1 MSFGGSFQTGPDSL
15 YAGADLYRKNEEANL
30 RMQELRRAE
39 EARKQ
44 LAADELLNQNVPDVR
59 ASWSSGMTDVVNAP
73 APAPARTPVQA
84 PLNLPP
90 AQQPVVGR
98 VDEPPPGAS
107 SVRRMTPEEVA
118 RLKQQQ
124 AGTLPVTEMSAAEF
138 QSLPPAQRL
147 QYLQKLNAERQARV
161 DRASLLK
168 APYAAADLPAAFYQG
183 ATTLLDM
190 GANAIGVPR
199 IGRALGIYEPDVTRV
214 EIPKFDSMT
223 PNYDKIRRT
232 EAENKPLTEKEL
244 LDQLKQ
250 KDVTRAKEA
259 KIKGEKIAQEETRLS
274 SEKANKRL
282 TDLVNLAP
290 QALQKDDTK
299 YLVGRAQELGIDPAA
314 AVAIYGI
321 ESSYGAAKSDSTAG
335 AKGPMQV
342 MDKTFKGMKSWF
354 TDPKNIESYNIPPEL
369 QQAAAAMVRGTPQGE
384 IDAGLLVLKYNELIG
399 VPKNLWGAGYQGNA
413 NQVLKKGA
421 PLNATDGGM
430 TNSDYN
436 GVYVGLY
443 NNISRALGTNSVLMA
458 TAPAGGK
465 QTAAA
470 TTIRPGG
477 NMTEAQIA
485 ALQADPLALN
495 KNPPAPV
502 AAAPV
507 SVGAVNLGVTPAQ
520 VAAAPRNQDGSI
532 NLGTTPAQMAAAPRN
547 QDGSVS
553 LNAQE
558 QNRPA
563 STTSV
568 VAQRVAAEPVPKF
581 VEPKEIYNAGAY
593 AKPLEVGL
601 LRREQTKRM
610 ADIMMRTGNVYK
622 AMELRGV
629 LDTMDNQLY
638 KMQGDQGIAEFLQSG
653 GRDAN
658 RMMGVYSYYT
668 NQQYQLQPRRDGL
681 FNLVANG
688 QVVSQGMPAEKVVER
703 IRLTLDDGFRQQQA
717 AIAGKMFDS
726 DLKIREKSA
735 EQMGTYIK
743 EIGIKTIEGKTQ
755 LDVEKLKMM
764 KYDVKPTGAGD
775 GTVVITPPFGAPFV
789 FNPTG
794 TTVEIDGVKVQSFA
808 ARPITGMPSLSW
820 ANKG

>member
-1 MSFGGSFQTGPDSL
+1 MAMSFGGSFQTGPDSL

-73 APAPARTPVQA
+73 APARAPVQA

-259 KIKGEKIAQEETRLS
+259 KTKGEKIAQEEIRLS

-470 TTIRPGG
+470 APATTAPA
-477 NMTEAQIA
+477 TT
-485 ALQADPLALN
+485 
-495 KNPPAPV
+495 APV
-502 AAAPV
+502 ATAPVTNAQTLAQAQGKPVSAAP
-507 SVGAVNLGVTPAQ
+507 
-520 VAAAPRNQDGSI
+520 AP
-532 NLGTTPAQMAAAPRN
+532 
-547 QDGSVS
+547 
-553 LNAQE
+553 E
-558 QNRPA
+558 QARSP

-568 VAQRVAAEPVPKF
+568 VAQRVAAEPVPQF
-581 VEPKEIYNAGAY
+581 VEPKEIYNASSY

>member
-15 YAGADLYRKNEEANL
+15 YAGADLYRKNEQENL

-73 APAPARTPVQA
+73 APAPARAPVQA

-107 SVRRMTPEEVA
+107 SIRRMTPEEVD
-118 RLKQQQ
+118 RLKKQQ
-124 AGTLPVTEMSAAEF
+124 AGTLPVAEMTAAEF
-138 QSLPPAQRL
+138 QSLSPADRLKRL
-147 QYLQKLNAERQARV
+147 QIENDNRRIKTLAA
-161 DRASLLK
+161 ASGK
-168 APYAAADLPAAFYQG
+168 VPAAAADIFTFPVTAGAQFVEGAANLVDFARFG
-183 ATTLLDM
+183 R
-190 GANAIGVPR
+190 AIG
-199 IGRALGIYEPDVTRV
+199 LYDPDVTSV
-214 EIPKFDSMT
+214 TVPGSGSLT
-223 PNYDKIRRT
+223 PYYDKIRQA
-232 EAENKPLTEKEL
+232 EANNKPLTEKEL

-259 KIKGEKIAQEETRLS
+259 KVKGEKIAQEETRLS

-282 TDLVNLAP
+282 TDLVNLVP

-321 ESSYGAAKSDSTAG
+321 ESSYGAAKGSSTAG

-443 NNISRALGTNSVLMA
+443 NNISRALGINSTLVA

-470 TTIRPGG
+470 APVTT
-477 NMTEAQIA
+477 
-485 ALQADPLALN
+485 
-495 KNPPAPV
+495 APV
-502 AAAPV
+502 ATAPVATAPVTNAQTLAQAQGKPVSAAP
-507 SVGAVNLGVTPAQ
+507 APAP
-520 VAAAPRNQDGSI
+520 AP
-532 NLGTTPAQMAAAPRN
+532 
-547 QDGSVS
+547 
-553 LNAQE
+553 E
-558 QNRPA
+558 QARSP

-568 VAQRVAAEPVPKF
+568 VAQRVAAEPVPQF
-581 VEPKEIYNAGAY
+581 VEPKEIYNASSY

-764 KYDVKPTGAGD
+764 KYDVKPIGD
-775 GTVVITPPFGAPFV
+775 GSTVVITPPFGAPFV
-789 FNPTG
+789 FNPSG

>member
-1 MSFGGSFQTGPDSL
+1 MAMSFGGSFQTGPDSL
-15 YAGADLYRKNEEANL
+15 YAGADLYRKNEQENL
-30 RMQELRRAE
+30 RMAELRRME

-73 APAPARTPVQA
+73 APAPARAPVQA

-107 SVRRMTPEEVA
+107 SIRRMTPEEVD
-118 RLKQQQ
+118 RLKKQQ
-124 AGTLPVTEMSAAEF
+124 AGTLPVAEMTAAEF
-138 QSLPPAQRL
+138 QSLSPADRLKRL
-147 QYLQKLNAERQARV
+147 QIENDNRRIKTLAA
-161 DRASLLK
+161 ASGK
-168 APYAAADLPAAFYQG
+168 VPAAAADIFTFPVTAGAQFVEGAANLVDFARFG
-183 ATTLLDM
+183 R
-190 GANAIGVPR
+190 AIG
-199 IGRALGIYEPDVTRV
+199 LYDPDVTSV
-214 EIPKFDSMT
+214 TVPGSGSLT
-223 PNYDKIRRT
+223 PYYDKIRQA
-232 EAENKPLTEKEL
+232 EANNKPLTEKEL
-244 LDQLKQ
+244 LEQLKQ
-250 KDVTRAKEA
+250 KDAARAKDA
-259 KIKGEKIAQEETRLS
+259 KAKSEKIAQEETRLS

-290 QALQKDDTK
+290 QALQKEDTK
-299 YLVGRAQELGIDPAA
+299 YLVGRSQELGVDPAA

-321 ESSYGAAKSDSTAG
+321 ESSYGAAKGASTAG
-335 AKGPMQV
+335 AKGSMQV
-342 MDKTFKGMKSWF
+342 MDKTFKGMKTWF
-354 TDPKNIESYNIPPEL
+354 TDPKNIEAYNISPEL

-384 IDAGLLVLKYNELIG
+384 MDAGLLVLKYNELIG

-443 NNISRALGTNSVLMA
+443 NNISRALGINSTLMA

-470 TTIRPGG
+470 PTSVRPGG

-495 KNPPAPV
+495 KNPPSAAPAAPAAPATAV
-502 AAAPV
+502 VTQSRPPAAPV
-507 SVGAVNLGVTPAQ
+507 LT
-520 VAAAPRNQDGSI
+520 
-532 NLGTTPAQMAAAPRN
+532 
-547 QDGSVS
+547 
-553 LNAQE
+553 QE

-568 VAQRVAAEPVPKF
+568 VAQRVAAEPVPQF
-581 VEPKEIYNAGAY
+581 VEPKEIYNASSY

-638 KMQGDQGIAEFLQSG
+638 KMQGDQGVAEFLQSG

-703 IRLTLDDGFRQQQA
+703 IRLTLDEGFRQQQA
-717 AIAGKMFDS
+717 AIAGKLFDS
-726 DLKIREKSA
+726 DIKIREQNAKT
-735 EQMGTYIK
+735 MGEYIK
-743 EIGIKTIEGKTQ
+743 DIGIKTIEGKTQ

-789 FNPTG
+789 FNPSG
-794 TTVEIDGVKVQSFA
+794 TTVKIDNIEIQSFA

>member
-73 APAPARTPVQA
+73 APAPARAPVQA

-223 PNYDKIRRT
+223 PNYDKILRT

-259 KIKGEKIAQEETRLS
+259 KVKGEKIAQEETRLS

-282 TDLVNLAP
+282 TDLVNLVP

-321 ESSYGAAKSDSTAG
+321 ESSYGAAKSVSTAG

-354 TDPKNIESYNIPPEL
+354 TDPKNIESYNIPTEL

-465 QTAAA
+465 QTATAA
-470 TTIRPGG
+470 PVTT
-477 NMTEAQIA
+477 
-485 ALQADPLALN
+485 
-495 KNPPAPV
+495 APV
-502 AAAPV
+502 ATAPVATAPVATAPVTNAQTLAQAQGKPVSAAP
-507 SVGAVNLGVTPAQ
+507 
-520 VAAAPRNQDGSI
+520 AP
-532 NLGTTPAQMAAAPRN
+532 
-547 QDGSVS
+547 
-553 LNAQE
+553 E
-558 QNRPA
+558 QARSP

-568 VAQRVAAEPVPKF
+568 VAQRVAAEPVPQF
-581 VEPKEIYNAGAY
+581 VEPKEIYNASSY

>member
-73 APAPARTPVQA
+73 APARAPVQA

-259 KIKGEKIAQEETRLS
+259 KTKGEKIAQEETRLS

-470 TTIRPGG
+470 APATTAPA
-477 NMTEAQIA
+477 TT
-485 ALQADPLALN
+485 
-495 KNPPAPV
+495 APV
-502 AAAPV
+502 ATAPVTNAQTLAQAQGKPVSAAP
-507 SVGAVNLGVTPAQ
+507 
-520 VAAAPRNQDGSI
+520 AP
-532 NLGTTPAQMAAAPRN
+532 
-547 QDGSVS
+547 
-553 LNAQE
+553 E
-558 QNRPA
+558 QARSP

-568 VAQRVAAEPVPKF
+568 VAQRVAAEPVPQF
-581 VEPKEIYNAGAY
+581 VEPKEIYNASSY

-622 AMELRGV
+622 SMELRGV

>member
-1 MSFGGSFQTGPDSL
+1 MAMSFGGSFQTGPDSL
-15 YAGADLYRKNEEANL
+15 YQGADLIRKNEQENL
-30 RMQELRRAE
+30 RMQELRRVE

-44 LAADELLNQNVPDVR
+44 IAADELLNQSTPDVR
-59 ASWSSGMTDVVNAP
+59 ASWASGMTDVVNAP
-73 APAPARTPVQA
+73 AQNRPAVQP

-98 VDEPPPGAS
+98 VAEPPPGAS
-107 SVRRMTPEEVA
+107 SVRRMSPEEVA

-124 AGTLPVTEMSAAEF
+124 ANTLPVTELSQAEF
-138 QSLPPAQRL
+138 QSLTPAQRL
-147 QYLQKLNAERQARV
+147 QHLQTLNAARQARI
-161 DRASLLK
+161 DRANLLK
-168 APYAAADLPAAFYQG
+168 LPAAAADIPAAFYQG
-183 ATTLLDM
+183 AATLLEE
-190 GANAIGVPR
+190 GANFIGVPR
-199 IGRALGIYEPDVTRV
+199 AGRALGIYDPDVTRV
-214 EIPKFDSMT
+214 EIPKFDTKT
-223 PNYDKIRRT
+223 PNFDKIRQT
-232 EAENKPLTEKEL
+232 EIDNQPLTEKQL
-244 LDQLKQ
+244 LEQLKQ
-250 KDVTRAKEA
+250 KDITRAKEA
-259 KIKGEKIAQEETRLS
+259 KVKGEKVAQEETRLS

-290 QALQKDDTK
+290 QALQKEDTK
-299 YLVGRAQELGIDPAA
+299 YLVSRSQELGIDPAA

-321 ESSYGAAKSDSTAG
+321 ESSYGAAKGSSTAG
-335 AKGPMQV
+335 AKGSMQV
-342 MDKTFKGMKSWF
+342 MDKTFKGMKTWF
-354 TDPKNIESYNIPPEL
+354 TDPKNIEAYNISPEL

-384 IDAGLLVLKYNELIG
+384 MDAGLLVLKYNELIG

-421 PLNATDGGM
+421 PLNATDGGL

-443 NNISRALGTNSVLMA
+443 NNISRALGINSTLMA
-458 TAPAGGK
+458 AGPK
-465 QTAAA
+465 PTPAA
-470 TTIRPGG
+470 TAVRPGG

-495 KNPPAPV
+495 KNPPAATAPAPAPIAPV
-502 AAAPV
+502 PIAAAPI
-507 SVGAVNLGVTPAQ
+507 
-520 VAAAPRNQDGSI
+520 AAAP
-532 NLGTTPAQMAAAPRN
+532 AAAPAP
-547 QDGSVS
+547 VPT
-553 LNAQE
+553 QE

-638 KMQGDQGIAEFLQSG
+638 KMQGDQGVAEFLQSG

-703 IRLTLDDGFRQQQA
+703 IRLTLDEGFRQQQA
-717 AIAGKMFDS
+717 AIAGKLFDS
-726 DLKIREKSA
+726 DIKIREKSA
-735 EQMGTYIK
+735 EQMGNYIK

-764 KYDVKPTGAGD
+764 KYDVKPVGD
-775 GTVVITPPFGAPFV
+775 GSTVVITPPFGAPFV
-789 FNPTG
+789 FNPSG
-794 TTVEIDGVKVQSFA
+794 TTVEIDGNKILSFS

>member
-1 MSFGGSFQTGPDSL
+1 MAMSFGGSFQTGPDSL

-73 APAPARTPVQA
+73 APAPARAPVQA

-107 SVRRMTPEEVA
+107 SVRRMTPEEVD
-118 RLKQQQ
+118 RLKKQQ
-124 AGTLPVTEMSAAEF
+124 AGTLPVAEMTAAEF
-138 QSLPPAQRL
+138 QSLSPADRLKRL
-147 QYLQKLNAERQARV
+147 QIENDNRRIKTLAA
-161 DRASLLK
+161 ASGK
-168 APYAAADLPAAFYQG
+168 VPAAAADIFTFPVTAGAQFVEGAANLVDF
-183 ATTLLDM
+183 A
-190 GANAIGVPR
+190 R
-199 IGRALGIYEPDVTRV
+199 FGRAVGLYDPDVTSV
-214 EIPKFDSMT
+214 TVPGSGSLT
-223 PNYDKIRRT
+223 PYYDKIRQV
-232 EAENKPLTEKEL
+232 EANNKPLTEKEL
-244 LDQLKQ
+244 LEQLKQ
-250 KDVTRAKEA
+250 KDAARAKDA
-259 KIKGEKIAQEETRLS
+259 KVKGEKIAQEETRLS

-299 YLVGRAQELGIDPAA
+299 YLVGRSQELGVDPAA

-321 ESSYGAAKSDSTAG
+321 ESSYGAAKGASTAG

-354 TDPKNIESYNIPPEL
+354 TDPKNIEAYNISPEL

-443 NNISRALGTNSVLMA
+443 NNISRALGINSTLMA

-470 TTIRPGG
+470 APVTTAPVTTAPVT
-477 NMTEAQIA
+477 NAQTLAQAQGKPVSA
-485 ALQADPLALN
+485 A
-495 KNPPAPV
+495 PAP
-502 AAAPV
+502 
-507 SVGAVNLGVTPAQ
+507 
-520 VAAAPRNQDGSI
+520 
-532 NLGTTPAQMAAAPRN
+532 
-547 QDGSVS
+547 
-553 LNAQE
+553 E
-558 QNRPA
+558 QARSP

-568 VAQRVAAEPVPKF
+568 VAQRVAAEPVPQF
-581 VEPKEIYNAGAY
+581 VEPKEIYNASSY

-638 KMQGDQGIAEFLQSG
+638 KMQGDQGVAEFLQSG

-703 IRLTLDDGFRQQQA
+703 IRLTLDEGFRQQQA
-717 AIAGKMFDS
+717 AIAGKLFDS
-726 DLKIREKSA
+726 DIKIREENAKT
-735 EQMGTYIK
+735 MGNYIK
-743 EIGIKTIEGKTQ
+743 DIGIKTIEGKTQ

-764 KYDVKPTGAGD
+764 KYDVKPVGD
-775 GTVVITPPFGAPFV
+775 GSTVVITPPFGSPFV
-789 FNPTG
+789 FNPSG
-794 TTVEIDGVKVQSFA
+794 TTVEIDGNKIPSFS

>member
-73 APAPARTPVQA
+73 APARAPVQA

-107 SVRRMTPEEVA
+107 SIRRMTPEEVD
-118 RLKQQQ
+118 RLKKQQ
-124 AGTLPVTEMSAAEF
+124 AGTLPVTEMSQAEF

-147 QYLQKLNAERQARV
+147 QYLQTLNAERQARI
-161 DRASLLK
+161 DRANLLK
-168 APYAAADLPAAFYQG
+168 LPAAAADIPAAFYQG
-183 ATTLLDM
+183 AATLLEQ
-190 GANAIGVPR
+190 GANFIGVPR
-199 IGRALGIYEPDVTRV
+199 AGRALGIYEPDVTRV
-214 EIPKFDSMT
+214 EIPKYATAT
-223 PNYDKIRRT
+223 PNYDKIRQT
-232 EAENKPLTEKEL
+232 EIDNQPLTEKQL
-244 LDQLKQ
+244 LEQLKQ
-250 KDVTRAKEA
+250 KDVTRAKDA
-259 KIKGEKIAQEETRLS
+259 KAKGEKIAQEETRLS

-282 TDLVNLAP
+282 TDLVNLVP

-299 YLVGRAQELGIDPAA
+299 YLVGRSQELGVDPAA

-321 ESSYGAAKSDSTAG
+321 ESSYGAAKGASTAG

-443 NNISRALGTNSVLMA
+443 NNISRALGINSTLMA

-470 TTIRPGG
+470 PTSVRPGG

-495 KNPPAPV
+495 KNPPSVAPAAPI
-502 AAAPV
+502 AAAP
-507 SVGAVNLGVTPAQ
+507 APAP
-520 VAAAPRNQDGSI
+520 AP
-532 NLGTTPAQMAAAPRN
+532 
-547 QDGSVS
+547 
-553 LNAQE
+553 E
-558 QNRPA
+558 QARSP
-563 STTSV
+563 STTSI

-703 IRLTLDDGFRQQQA
+703 IRLTLDEGFRQQQA
-717 AIAGKMFDS
+717 AIAGKLFDS
-726 DLKIREKSA
+726 DIKIREKSA

-764 KYDVKPTGAGD
+764 KYDIKPVGD
-775 GTVVITPPFGAPFV
+775 GSTVIITPPFGAPFV

-808 ARPITGMPSLSW
+808 ARPITNMPSLSW
-820 ANKG
+820 ANTG

>member
-73 APAPARTPVQA
+73 APARAPVQA

-259 KIKGEKIAQEETRLS
+259 KTKGEKIAQEEIRLS

-470 TTIRPGG
+470 APATTAPA
-477 NMTEAQIA
+477 TT
-485 ALQADPLALN
+485 
-495 KNPPAPV
+495 APV
-502 AAAPV
+502 ATAPVTNAQTLAQAQGKPVSAAP
-507 SVGAVNLGVTPAQ
+507 
-520 VAAAPRNQDGSI
+520 AP
-532 NLGTTPAQMAAAPRN
+532 
-547 QDGSVS
+547 
-553 LNAQE
+553 E
-558 QNRPA
+558 QARSP

-568 VAQRVAAEPVPKF
+568 VAQRVAAEPVPQF
-581 VEPKEIYNAGAY
+581 VEPKEIYNASSY

>member
-1 MSFGGSFQTGPDSL
+1 MAMSFGGSFQTGPDSL
-15 YAGADLYRKNEEANL
+15 YAGADLYRKNEQENL
-30 RMQELRRAE
+30 RMAELRRME

-73 APAPARTPVQA
+73 APAPARAPVQA

-107 SVRRMTPEEVA
+107 SIRRMTPEEVD
-118 RLKQQQ
+118 RLKKQQ
-124 AGTLPVTEMSAAEF
+124 AGTLPVTEMSQAEF

-147 QYLQKLNAERQARV
+147 QYLQTLNAERQARI
-161 DRASLLK
+161 DRANLLK
-168 APYAAADLPAAFYQG
+168 LPAAAADIPAAFYQG
-183 ATTLLDM
+183 AATLLEQ
-190 GANAIGVPR
+190 GANFIGVPR
-199 IGRALGIYEPDVTRV
+199 AGRALGIYEPDVTRV
-214 EIPKFDSMT
+214 EIPKYATAT
-223 PNYDKIRRT
+223 PNYDKIRQT
-232 EAENKPLTEKEL
+232 EIDNQPLTEKQL
-244 LDQLKQ
+244 LEQLKQ
-250 KDVTRAKEA
+250 KDVTRAKDA
-259 KIKGEKIAQEETRLS
+259 KVKGEKIAQEETRLS

-282 TDLVNLAP
+282 TDLVNLVP

-321 ESSYGAAKSDSTAG
+321 ESSYGAAKGASTAG
-335 AKGPMQV
+335 AKGSMQV
-342 MDKTFKGMKSWF
+342 MDKTFKGMKTWF
-354 TDPKNIESYNIPPEL
+354 TDPKNIEAYNISPEL

-384 IDAGLLVLKYNELIG
+384 MDAGLLVLKYNELIG

-443 NNISRALGTNSVLMA
+443 NNISRALGINSTLMA

-470 TTIRPGG
+470 PTSVRPGG

-495 KNPPAPV
+495 KNPPSAAPAAPAAPATAV
-502 AAAPV
+502 VTQSRPPAAPV
-507 SVGAVNLGVTPAQ
+507 LT
-520 VAAAPRNQDGSI
+520 
-532 NLGTTPAQMAAAPRN
+532 
-547 QDGSVS
+547 
-553 LNAQE
+553 QE

-568 VAQRVAAEPVPKF
+568 VAQRVAAEPVPQF
-581 VEPKEIYNAGAY
+581 VEPKEIYNASSY

-638 KMQGDQGIAEFLQSG
+638 KMQGDQGVAEFLQSG

-703 IRLTLDDGFRQQQA
+703 IRLTLDEGFRQQQA
-717 AIAGKMFDS
+717 AIAGKLFDS
-726 DLKIREKSA
+726 DIKIREKSA

-764 KYDVKPTGAGD
+764 KYDIKPVGD
-775 GTVVITPPFGAPFV
+775 GSTVIITPPFGAPFV

-808 ARPITGMPSLSW
+808 ARPITNMPSLSW

>member
-1 MSFGGSFQTGPDSL
+1 MAMSFGGSFQTGPDSL

-73 APAPARTPVQA
+73 APARAPVQA

-259 KIKGEKIAQEETRLS
+259 KTKGEKIAQEETRLS

-470 TTIRPGG
+470 APATT
-477 NMTEAQIA
+477 
-485 ALQADPLALN
+485 
-495 KNPPAPV
+495 APV
-502 AAAPV
+502 ATAPVATAPVTNAQTLAQAQGKPVSAAP
-507 SVGAVNLGVTPAQ
+507 
-520 VAAAPRNQDGSI
+520 AP
-532 NLGTTPAQMAAAPRN
+532 
-547 QDGSVS
+547 
-553 LNAQE
+553 E
-558 QNRPA
+558 QARSP

-568 VAQRVAAEPVPKF
+568 VAQRVAAEPVPQF
-581 VEPKEIYNAGAY
+581 VEPKEIYNASSY

>member
-1 MSFGGSFQTGPDSL
+1 MSMSFGGSFQTGPDSL
-15 YAGADLYRKNEEANL
+15 YAGADLVRKNEQENL
-30 RMQELRRAE
+30 RMQELRRVE

-44 LAADELLNQNVPDVR
+44 LAADELLNQSTPDVR
-59 ASWSSGMTDVVNAP
+59 ASWASGMTDVVNAP
-73 APAPARTPVQA
+73 APARAPVQA

-98 VDEPPPGAS
+98 VAEPPPGAS
-107 SVRRMTPEEVA
+107 SIRRMTPEEVA

-124 AGTLPVTEMSAAEF
+124 AGTLPITEMSEVEF
-138 QSLPPAQRL
+138 KSLTPAQRL
-147 QYLQKLNAERQARV
+147 RRLQDENDRRALTRLDANVAKPPAALFDIMALPYTGPAALLEKGLNAVDFARV
-161 DRASLLK
+161 
-168 APYAAADLPAAFYQG
+168 
-183 ATTLLDM
+183 
-190 GANAIGVPR
+190 
-199 IGRALGIYEPDVTRV
+199 GRAAGIYDSDVNSVT
-214 EIPKFDSMT
+214 IPGAGSIT
-223 PNYDKIRRT
+223 PFYDRLRK
-232 EAENKPLTEKEL
+232 AEDANQPLTEKQL
-244 LDQLKQ
+244 LEQLKQ

-259 KIKGEKIAQEETRLS
+259 KVKGEKVAQEETRLS

-299 YLVGRAQELGIDPAA
+299 YLVGRSQELGIDPAA

-321 ESSYGAAKSDSTAG
+321 ESSYGAAKGASTAG
-335 AKGPMQV
+335 AKGSMQV
-342 MDKTFKGMKSWF
+342 MDKTFKGMKTWF
-354 TDPKNIESYNIPPEL
+354 TDPKNIEAYNISPEL

-384 IDAGLLVLKYNELIG
+384 MDAGLLVLKYNELIG

-443 NNISRALGTNSVLMA
+443 NNISRALGINSTLMA
-458 TAPAGGK
+458 AGPTPTAPAA
-465 QTAAA
+465 TAV
-470 TTIRPGG
+470 RPGG

-485 ALQADPLALN
+485 ALRADPLALN
-495 KNPPAPV
+495 KNPPAATAP
-502 AAAPV
+502 AAAP
-507 SVGAVNLGVTPAQ
+507 APAPAPI
-520 VAAAPRNQDGSI
+520 AAAP
-532 NLGTTPAQMAAAPRN
+532 AP
-547 QDGSVS
+547 
-553 LNAQE
+553 E

-563 STTSV
+563 STTTV

-638 KMQGDQGIAEFLQSG
+638 KMQGDQGVAEFLQSG

-703 IRLTLDDGFRQQQA
+703 IRLTLDEGFRQQQA
-717 AIAGKMFDS
+717 AIAGKLFDS
-726 DLKIREKSA
+726 DIKIREKSA
-735 EQMGTYIK
+735 EQMGNYIK

-764 KYDVKPTGAGD
+764 KYDVKPVGD
-775 GTVVITPPFGAPFV
+775 GSTVVITPPFGAPFV
-789 FNPTG
+789 FNPSG
-794 TTVEIDGVKVQSFA
+794 TTVEIDGNKILSFS
-808 ARPITGMPSLSW
+808 ARPITGMPSLAW

>member
-1 MSFGGSFQTGPDSL
+1 MAMSFGGSFQTGPDSL
-15 YAGADLYRKNEEANL
+15 YAGADLYRKNEQENL
-30 RMQELRRAE
+30 RMAELRRME

-73 APAPARTPVQA
+73 AQVKPAVQP

-98 VDEPPPGAS
+98 VAEPPPGAS
-107 SVRRMTPEEVA
+107 SVRRMTPEEVE
-118 RLKQQQ
+118 RLKKQQ
-124 AGTLPVTEMSAAEF
+124 AGTLPVAEMTAAEF
-138 QSLPPAQRL
+138 QSLSPADRLKRL
-147 QYLQKLNAERQARV
+147 QIENDNRRIKTLAA
-161 DRASLLK
+161 ASGK
-168 APYAAADLPAAFYQG
+168 VPAAAADIFTFPVTAGAQFVEGAANLVDFARFG
-183 ATTLLDM
+183 R
-190 GANAIGVPR
+190 AIG
-199 IGRALGIYEPDVTRV
+199 LYDPDVTSV
-214 EIPKFDSMT
+214 TVPGSGSLT
-223 PNYDKIRRT
+223 PYYDKIRQA
-232 EAENKPLTEKEL
+232 EANNKPLTEKEL

-259 KIKGEKIAQEETRLS
+259 KVKGEKIAQEETRLS

-282 TDLVNLAP
+282 TDLVNLVP

-470 TTIRPGG
+470 APATT
-477 NMTEAQIA
+477 
-485 ALQADPLALN
+485 
-495 KNPPAPV
+495 APV
-502 AAAPV
+502 ATTPVATAPVTNAQTLAQAQGKPVSAAP
-507 SVGAVNLGVTPAQ
+507 
-520 VAAAPRNQDGSI
+520 AP
-532 NLGTTPAQMAAAPRN
+532 
-547 QDGSVS
+547 
-553 LNAQE
+553 E
-558 QNRPA
+558 QARSP

-568 VAQRVAAEPVPKF
+568 VAQRVAAEPVPQF
-581 VEPKEIYNAGAY
+581 VEPKEIYNASSY

-764 KYDVKPTGAGD
+764 KYDIKPVGD
-775 GTVVITPPFGAPFV
+775 GSTVIITPPFGAPFV

-808 ARPITGMPSLSW
+808 ARPITNMPSLSW

>member
-73 APAPARTPVQA
+73 APTQNRPAVQP

-98 VDEPPPGAS
+98 VAETPPGAS
-107 SVRRMTPEEVA
+107 SVRRMSPEEVA

-124 AGTLPVTEMSAAEF
+124 AGTLPVTEMTAAEF
-138 QSLPPAQRL
+138 QSLSPADRLKRL
-147 QYLQKLNAERQARV
+147 QIENDNRRIKTLAA
-161 DRASLLK
+161 ASGK
-168 APYAAADLPAAFYQG
+168 VPAAAADIFTFPVTAGARFVEGAANLVDF
-183 ATTLLDM
+183 A
-190 GANAIGVPR
+190 R
-199 IGRALGIYEPDVTRV
+199 FGRAVGLYDPDVTSV
-214 EIPKFDSMT
+214 TVPFADSLT
-223 PNYDKIRRT
+223 PYYDKIRKVEDT
-232 EAENKPLTEKEL
+232 NQPLTEKQL
-244 LDQLKQ
+244 LEQLKQ
-250 KDVTRAKEA
+250 KDATRAKEA
-259 KIKGEKIAQEETRLS
+259 KVKGEKVAQEETRLS

-470 TTIRPGG
+470 APATTAPA
-477 NMTEAQIA
+477 TT
-485 ALQADPLALN
+485 
-495 KNPPAPV
+495 APV
-502 AAAPV
+502 ATAPVATAPVTNAQTLAQAQGKPVSAAP
-507 SVGAVNLGVTPAQ
+507 
-520 VAAAPRNQDGSI
+520 AP
-532 NLGTTPAQMAAAPRN
+532 
-547 QDGSVS
+547 
-553 LNAQE
+553 E
-558 QNRPA
+558 QARSP

-568 VAQRVAAEPVPKF
+568 VAQRVAAEPVPQF
-581 VEPKEIYNAGAY
+581 VEPKEIYNASSY

-735 EQMGTYIK
+735 EQMGNYIK

-764 KYDVKPTGAGD
+764 KYDVKPTGD

>member
-1 MSFGGSFQTGPDSL
+1 MAMSFGGSFQTGPDSL
-15 YAGADLYRKNEEANL
+15 YAGADLYRKNEQENL
-30 RMQELRRAE
+30 RMAELRRME

-73 APAPARTPVQA
+73 APARAPVQA

-107 SVRRMTPEEVA
+107 SIRRMTPEEVD
-118 RLKQQQ
+118 RLKKQQ

-138 QSLPPAQRL
+138 QSLPPAERL
-147 QYLQKLNAERQARV
+147 RRLRDENDRRTFSRVDANVAKPPAALFDIMALPYTGPAALLEKGLNAVDFARV
-161 DRASLLK
+161 
-168 APYAAADLPAAFYQG
+168 
-183 ATTLLDM
+183 
-190 GANAIGVPR
+190 
-199 IGRALGIYEPDVTRV
+199 GRAAGIYDPDVTSV
-214 EIPKFDSMT
+214 TIPGAGSIT
-223 PNYDKIRRT
+223 PFYDRLRKA
-232 EAENKPLTEKEL
+232 EAESQPLTEKQL
-244 LDQLKQ
+244 LEQLKQ
-250 KDVTRAKEA
+250 KDVARAKEA
-259 KIKGEKIAQEETRLS
+259 KVKSEKIAQEETRLS
-274 SEKANKRL
+274 TEKANKRL

-290 QALQKDDTK
+290 QALQKEDTK
-299 YLVGRAQELGIDPAA
+299 YLVGRSQELGVDPAA

-321 ESSYGAAKSDSTAG
+321 ESSYGAAKGASTAG
-335 AKGPMQV
+335 AKGSMQV
-342 MDKTFKGMKSWF
+342 MDKTFKGMKTWF
-354 TDPKNIESYNIPPEL
+354 TDPKNIEAYNISPEL

-384 IDAGLLVLKYNELIG
+384 MDAGLLVLKYNELIG

-443 NNISRALGTNSVLMA
+443 NNISRALGINSTLMA

-470 TTIRPGG
+470 PTSVRPGG

-495 KNPPAPV
+495 KNPPSAAPAAPI
-502 AAAPV
+502 AAAPI
-507 SVGAVNLGVTPAQ
+507 
-520 VAAAPRNQDGSI
+520 AAAP
-532 NLGTTPAQMAAAPRN
+532 AP
-547 QDGSVS
+547 
-553 LNAQE
+553 E
-558 QNRPA
+558 QARSP

-568 VAQRVAAEPVPKF
+568 VAQRVAAEPVPQF
-581 VEPKEIYNAGAY
+581 VEPKEIYNASSY

-638 KMQGDQGIAEFLQSG
+638 KMQGDQGVAEFLQSG

-703 IRLTLDDGFRQQQA
+703 IRLTLDEGFRQQQA
-717 AIAGKMFDS
+717 AIAGKLFDS
-726 DLKIREKSA
+726 DIKIREENAKT
-735 EQMGTYIK
+735 MGNYIK
-743 EIGIKTIEGKTQ
+743 DIGIKTIEGKTQ

-775 GTVVITPPFGAPFV
+775 GTVVITPPFGSPFV
-789 FNPTG
+789 FNPSG
-794 TTVEIDGVKVQSFA
+794 TTVEIDGNKIPSFS

>member
-1 MSFGGSFQTGPDSL
+1 
-15 YAGADLYRKNEEANL
+15 
-30 RMQELRRAE
+30 
-39 EARKQ
+39 
-44 LAADELLNQNVPDVR
+44 
-59 ASWSSGMTDVVNAP
+59 
-73 APAPARTPVQA
+73 
-84 PLNLPP
+84 
-90 AQQPVVGR
+90 
-98 VDEPPPGAS
+98 
-107 SVRRMTPEEVA
+107 
-118 RLKQQQ
+118 
-124 AGTLPVTEMSAAEF
+124 
-138 QSLPPAQRL
+138 
-147 QYLQKLNAERQARV
+147 
-161 DRASLLK
+161 
-168 APYAAADLPAAFYQG
+168 
-183 ATTLLDM
+183 
-190 GANAIGVPR
+190 
-199 IGRALGIYEPDVTRV
+199 
-214 EIPKFDSMT
+214 
-223 PNYDKIRRT
+223 
-232 EAENKPLTEKEL
+232 
-244 LDQLKQ
+244 
-250 KDVTRAKEA
+250 
-259 KIKGEKIAQEETRLS
+259 
-274 SEKANKRL
+274 
-282 TDLVNLAP
+282 VNLAP

-443 NNISRALGTNSVLMA
+443 NNISRALGINSTLMA

-470 TTIRPGG
+470 APVTTAPVTTAPVT
-477 NMTEAQIA
+477 NAQTLAQAQGKPVSA
-485 ALQADPLALN
+485 A
-495 KNPPAPV
+495 PAP
-502 AAAPV
+502 
-507 SVGAVNLGVTPAQ
+507 
-520 VAAAPRNQDGSI
+520 
-532 NLGTTPAQMAAAPRN
+532 
-547 QDGSVS
+547 
-553 LNAQE
+553 E
-558 QNRPA
+558 QARSP

-568 VAQRVAAEPVPKF
+568 VAQRVAAEPVPQF
-581 VEPKEIYNAGAY
+581 VEPKEIYNASSY

-638 KMQGDQGIAEFLQSG
+638 KMQGDQGVAEFLQSG

-703 IRLTLDDGFRQQQA
+703 IRLTLDEGFRQQQA
-717 AIAGKMFDS
+717 AIAGKLFDS
-726 DLKIREKSA
+726 DIKIREKSA

-764 KYDVKPTGAGD
+764 KYDIKPVGD
-775 GTVVITPPFGAPFV
+775 GSTVIITPPFGAPFV

-808 ARPITGMPSLSW
+808 ARPITNMPSLSW

>member
-1 MSFGGSFQTGPDSL
+1 MAMSFGGSFQTGPDSL

-73 APAPARTPVQA
+73 APARAPVQA

-259 KIKGEKIAQEETRLS
+259 KVKGEKIAQEETRLS

-470 TTIRPGG
+470 APATT
-477 NMTEAQIA
+477 
-485 ALQADPLALN
+485 
-495 KNPPAPV
+495 APV
-502 AAAPV
+502 ATAPVATAPVTNAQTLAQAQGKPVSAAP
-507 SVGAVNLGVTPAQ
+507 
-520 VAAAPRNQDGSI
+520 AP
-532 NLGTTPAQMAAAPRN
+532 
-547 QDGSVS
+547 
-553 LNAQE
+553 E
-558 QNRPA
+558 QARSP

-568 VAQRVAAEPVPKF
+568 VAQRVAAEPVPQF
-581 VEPKEIYNAGAY
+581 VEPKEIYNASSY

>member
-1 MSFGGSFQTGPDSL
+1 MAMSFGGSFQTGPDSL
-15 YAGADLYRKNEEANL
+15 YAGADLYRKNEQENL
-30 RMQELRRAE
+30 RMAELRRME

-73 APAPARTPVQA
+73 APAPARAPVQA

-107 SVRRMTPEEVA
+107 SIRRMTPEEVD
-118 RLKQQQ
+118 RLKKQQ
-124 AGTLPVTEMSAAEF
+124 AGTLPVAEMTAAEF
-138 QSLPPAQRL
+138 QSLSPADRLKRL
-147 QYLQKLNAERQARV
+147 QIENDNRRIKTLAA
-161 DRASLLK
+161 ASGK
-168 APYAAADLPAAFYQG
+168 VPAAAADIFTFPVTAGAQFVEGAANLVDFARFG
-183 ATTLLDM
+183 R
-190 GANAIGVPR
+190 AIG
-199 IGRALGIYEPDVTRV
+199 LYDPDVTSV
-214 EIPKFDSMT
+214 TVPGSGSLT
-223 PNYDKIRRT
+223 PYYDKIRQA
-232 EAENKPLTEKEL
+232 EANNKPLTEKEL
-244 LDQLKQ
+244 LEQLKQ
-250 KDVTRAKEA
+250 KDAARAKDA
-259 KIKGEKIAQEETRLS
+259 KVKSEKIAQEETRLS

-321 ESSYGAAKSDSTAG
+321 ESSYGAAKGASTAG

-443 NNISRALGTNSVLMA
+443 NNISRALGINSTLMA

-470 TTIRPGG
+470 APVTTAPVTTAPVT
-477 NMTEAQIA
+477 NAQTLAQAQGKPVSA
-485 ALQADPLALN
+485 A
-495 KNPPAPV
+495 PAP
-502 AAAPV
+502 
-507 SVGAVNLGVTPAQ
+507 
-520 VAAAPRNQDGSI
+520 
-532 NLGTTPAQMAAAPRN
+532 
-547 QDGSVS
+547 
-553 LNAQE
+553 E
-558 QNRPA
+558 QARSP

-568 VAQRVAAEPVPKF
+568 VAQRVAAEPVPQF
-581 VEPKEIYNAGAY
+581 VEPKEIYNASSY

-638 KMQGDQGIAEFLQSG
+638 KMQGDQGVAEFLQSG

-703 IRLTLDDGFRQQQA
+703 IRLTLDEGFRQQQA
-717 AIAGKMFDS
+717 AIAGKLFDS
-726 DLKIREKSA
+726 DIKIREKSA

-764 KYDVKPTGAGD
+764 KYDIKPVGD
-775 GTVVITPPFGAPFV
+775 GSTVIITPPFGAPFV

-808 ARPITGMPSLSW
+808 ARPITNMPSLSW

>member
-1 MSFGGSFQTGPDSL
+1 MAMSFGGSFQTGPDSL

-73 APAPARTPVQA
+73 APARAPVQA

-138 QSLPPAQRL
+138 QSLPPVQRL

-259 KIKGEKIAQEETRLS
+259 KTKGEKIAQEETRLS

-470 TTIRPGG
+470 APATTAPA
-477 NMTEAQIA
+477 TT
-485 ALQADPLALN
+485 
-495 KNPPAPV
+495 APV
-502 AAAPV
+502 ATAPVTNAQTLAQAQGKPVSAAP
-507 SVGAVNLGVTPAQ
+507 APA
-520 VAAAPRNQDGSI
+520 P
-532 NLGTTPAQMAAAPRN
+532 
-547 QDGSVS
+547 
-553 LNAQE
+553 E
-558 QNRPA
+558 QARSP

-568 VAQRVAAEPVPKF
+568 VAQRVAAEPVPQF
-581 VEPKEIYNAGAY
+581 VEPKEIYNASSY

>member
-1 MSFGGSFQTGPDSL
+1 MAMSFGGSFQTGPDSL
-15 YAGADLYRKNEEANL
+15 YAGADLYRKNEQENL
-30 RMQELRRAE
+30 RMAELRRME

-73 APAPARTPVQA
+73 APARAPVQA

-107 SVRRMTPEEVA
+107 SIRRMTPEEVD
-118 RLKQQQ
+118 RLKKQQ

-244 LDQLKQ
+244 LEQLKQ

-259 KIKGEKIAQEETRLS
+259 KVKGEKIAQEEARLS
-274 SEKANKRL
+274 TEKANKRL

-290 QALQKDDTK
+290 QALQKEDTK
-299 YLVGRAQELGIDPAA
+299 YLVGRSQELGVDPAA

-321 ESSYGAAKSDSTAG
+321 ESSYGAAKGASTAG
-335 AKGPMQV
+335 AKGSMQV
-342 MDKTFKGMKSWF
+342 MDKTFKGMKTWF
-354 TDPKNIESYNIPPEL
+354 TDPKNIEAYNISPEL

-384 IDAGLLVLKYNELIG
+384 MDAGLLVLKYNELIG

-443 NNISRALGTNSVLMA
+443 NNISRALGINSTLMA

-470 TTIRPGG
+470 PTSVRPGG

-495 KNPPAPV
+495 KNPPSVAPAAPI
-502 AAAPV
+502 AAAP
-507 SVGAVNLGVTPAQ
+507 APA
-520 VAAAPRNQDGSI
+520 P
-532 NLGTTPAQMAAAPRN
+532 
-547 QDGSVS
+547 
-553 LNAQE
+553 E
-558 QNRPA
+558 QARSP
-563 STTSV
+563 STTSI

-703 IRLTLDDGFRQQQA
+703 IRLTLDEGFRQQQA
-717 AIAGKMFDS
+717 AIAGKLFDS
-726 DLKIREKSA
+726 DIKIREKSA

-764 KYDVKPTGAGD
+764 KYDIKPVGD
-775 GTVVITPPFGAPFV
+775 GSTVIITPPFGAPFV

-808 ARPITGMPSLSW
+808 ARPITNMPSLSW

>member
-15 YAGADLYRKNEEANL
+15 YAGADLVRKNEQENL
-30 RMQELRRAE
+30 RMAELRRME
-39 EARKQ
+39 EARQQ
-44 LAADELLNQNVPDVR
+44 LAKDELLNQNVPDVR

-73 APAPARTPVQA
+73 APARAPVQA

-138 QSLPPAQRL
+138 QSLPPAERL
-147 QYLQKLNAERQARV
+147 RRLRDENDRRTFNRVDANVAKPPAALFDIMALPYTGPAALLEKGLNAVDFARV
-161 DRASLLK
+161 
-168 APYAAADLPAAFYQG
+168 
-183 ATTLLDM
+183 
-190 GANAIGVPR
+190 
-199 IGRALGIYEPDVTRV
+199 GRAAGIYDPDVTSV
-214 EIPKFDSMT
+214 TIPGAGSIT
-223 PNYDKIRRT
+223 PFYDRLRKA

-250 KDVTRAKEA
+250 KDATRAKEA
-259 KIKGEKIAQEETRLS
+259 KVKGEKVAQEETRLS

-443 NNISRALGTNSVLMA
+443 NNISRALGINSTLMA

-470 TTIRPGG
+470 APVTTAPVTTAPVTTAPVT
-477 NMTEAQIA
+477 NAQTLAQAQGKPVSA
-485 ALQADPLALN
+485 A
-495 KNPPAPV
+495 PAP
-502 AAAPV
+502 
-507 SVGAVNLGVTPAQ
+507 
-520 VAAAPRNQDGSI
+520 
-532 NLGTTPAQMAAAPRN
+532 
-547 QDGSVS
+547 
-553 LNAQE
+553 E
-558 QNRPA
+558 QARSP

-568 VAQRVAAEPVPKF
+568 VAQRVAAEPVPQF
-581 VEPKEIYNAGAY
+581 VEPKEIYNASSY

-638 KMQGDQGIAEFLQSG
+638 KMQGDQGVAEFLQSG

-717 AIAGKMFDS
+717 AIAGKLFDS
-726 DLKIREKSA
+726 DIKIREENAKT
-735 EQMGTYIK
+735 MGNYIK
-743 EIGIKTIEGKTQ
+743 DIGIKTIEGKTQ

-775 GTVVITPPFGAPFV
+775 GTVVITPPFGSPFV
-789 FNPTG
+789 FNPSG
-794 TTVEIDGVKVQSFA
+794 TTVEIDGNKIPSFS

>member
-1 MSFGGSFQTGPDSL
+1 MSMSFGGSFRTGPDSL
-15 YAGADLYRKNEEANL
+15 YAGADLYRKNEEDNL
-30 RMQELRRAE
+30 RMQELRRME
-39 EARKQ
+39 EARQQ
-44 LAADELLNQNVPDVR
+44 LAKDELLNQNVPDVR

-73 APAPARTPVQA
+73 APARAPVQP

-90 AQQPVVGR
+90 QQQPVVGR
-98 VDEPPPGAS
+98 VNEPAPQTS
-107 SVRRMTPEEVA
+107 SVRRMTPEEVE

-138 QSLPPAQRL
+138 QSLSPADRLRRL
-147 QYLQKLNAERQARV
+147 QIENDNRRIKTLAA
-161 DRASLLK
+161 ASGK
-168 APYAAADLPAAFYQG
+168 VPAAAADIFTFPVTAGAQFVEGAANLVDFARFG
-183 ATTLLDM
+183 R
-190 GANAIGVPR
+190 AIG
-199 IGRALGIYEPDVTRV
+199 LYDPDVTSV
-214 EIPKFDSMT
+214 TVPGSGSLT
-223 PNYDKIRRT
+223 PYYDKIRQV
-232 EAENKPLTEKEL
+232 EANNKPLTEKEL
-244 LDQLKQ
+244 LEQLKQ
-250 KDVTRAKEA
+250 KDVTRAKETKA
-259 KIKGEKIAQEETRLS
+259 KTEKVAQEEVRLS

-299 YLVGRAQELGIDPAA
+299 YLVGRAQELGIDPAS

-321 ESSYGAAKSDSTAG
+321 ESGYGAANTTKAGPAG
-335 AKGPMQV
+335 ARGPMQV
-342 MDKTFKGMKSWF
+342 LDKTFTSMKAWY
-354 TDPKNIESYNIPPEL
+354 TDPKNIEKFNISPEL
-369 QQAAAAMVRGTPQGE
+369 QQAAASMVRGTPQGE

-421 PLNATDGGM
+421 PLNATDGGL

-443 NNISRALGTNSVLMA
+443 NNISRALGSNAVLMA

-470 TTIRPGG
+470 APATT
-477 NMTEAQIA
+477 
-485 ALQADPLALN
+485 
-495 KNPPAPV
+495 APV
-502 AAAPV
+502 ATAPVTNAQTLAQAQGKPVSAAPV
-507 SVGAVNLGVTPAQ
+507 LT
-520 VAAAPRNQDGSI
+520 
-532 NLGTTPAQMAAAPRN
+532 
-547 QDGSVS
+547 
-553 LNAQE
+553 QE
-558 QNRPA
+558 QARNP
-563 STTSV
+563 STTTV
-568 VAQRVAAEPVPKF
+568 VAQRVASEPVPTF
-581 VEPKEIYNAGAY
+581 VEPKEIFNASAY

-622 AMELRGV
+622 ALELRGV

-717 AIAGKMFDS
+717 AIAGKLFDS

-735 EQMGTYIK
+735 EQMGAYIK
-743 EIGIKTIEGKTQ
+743 DIGIKTIEGKTQ

-764 KYDVKPTGAGD
+764 KYDVKPTGSD
-775 GTVVITPPFGAPFV
+775 GTVIITPPFGAPFV

-808 ARPITGMPSLSW
+808 AKPITGMPSLSW

>member
-15 YAGADLYRKNEEANL
+15 YQGADLVRKNEEANL

-44 LAADELLNQNVPDVR
+44 LAADELLNQSTPDVR
-59 ASWSSGMTDVVNAP
+59 ASWASGMTDVVNAP
-73 APAPARTPVQA
+73 AQNRPAVQP

-98 VDEPPPGAS
+98 VAEPPPGAS
-107 SVRRMTPEEVA
+107 SIRRMSPEEVA

-124 AGTLPVTEMSAAEF
+124 AGTLPVTEMTAAEF
-138 QSLPPAQRL
+138 QSLSPADRLRRLRDENDRRTFNRVDANVAKPPAAL
-147 QYLQKLNAERQARV
+147 FDIMALPYTGPAALLEKGLNAVDFARV
-161 DRASLLK
+161 
-168 APYAAADLPAAFYQG
+168 
-183 ATTLLDM
+183 
-190 GANAIGVPR
+190 
-199 IGRALGIYEPDVTRV
+199 GRAAGVYDPDVTSV
-214 EIPKFDSMT
+214 TIPGAGSIT
-223 PNYDKIRRT
+223 PFYDRLRKA
-232 EAENKPLTEKEL
+232 EAESQPLTEKQL

-250 KDVTRAKEA
+250 KDATRAKEA
-259 KIKGEKIAQEETRLS
+259 KVKGEKVAQEETRLS

-299 YLVGRAQELGIDPAA
+299 YLVGRSQELGIDPAA

-321 ESSYGAAKSDSTAG
+321 ESSYGAAKGASTAG
-335 AKGPMQV
+335 AKGSMQV
-342 MDKTFKGMKSWF
+342 MDKTFKGMKTWF
-354 TDPKNIESYNIPPEL
+354 TDPKNIEAYNISPEL

-384 IDAGLLVLKYNELIG
+384 MDAGLLVLKYNELIG

-443 NNISRALGTNSVLMA
+443 NNISRALGINSTLMA
-458 TAPAGGK
+458 AGPTPTAPAA
-465 QTAAA
+465 TAV
-470 TTIRPGG
+470 RPGG

-485 ALQADPLALN
+485 ALRADPLALN
-495 KNPPAPV
+495 KNPPAATAPAPAPAPAPIAPAPI
-502 AAAPV
+502 AAAP
-507 SVGAVNLGVTPAQ
+507 
-520 VAAAPRNQDGSI
+520 AP
-532 NLGTTPAQMAAAPRN
+532 
-547 QDGSVS
+547 
-553 LNAQE
+553 E

-638 KMQGDQGIAEFLQSG
+638 KMQGDQGVAEFLQSG

-703 IRLTLDDGFRQQQA
+703 IRLTLDEGFRQQQA
-717 AIAGKMFDS
+717 AIAGKLFDS
-726 DLKIREKSA
+726 DIKIREKSA
-735 EQMGTYIK
+735 EQMGNYIK

-775 GTVVITPPFGAPFV
+775 GTVVITPPFGSPFV
-789 FNPTG
+789 FNPSG
-794 TTVEIDGVKVQSFA
+794 TAVKIDGIEIQSFA
-808 ARPITGMPSLSW
+808 ARPITGMPSLVW

>member
-73 APAPARTPVQA
+73 APAPARAPVQA

-107 SVRRMTPEEVA
+107 SIRRMTPEEVD
-118 RLKQQQ
+118 RLKKQQ
-124 AGTLPVTEMSAAEF
+124 AGTLPVAEMTAAEF
-138 QSLPPAQRL
+138 QSLSPADRLKRL
-147 QYLQKLNAERQARV
+147 QIENDNRRIKTLAA
-161 DRASLLK
+161 ASGK
-168 APYAAADLPAAFYQG
+168 VPAAAADIFTFPVTAGAQFVEGAANLVDF
-183 ATTLLDM
+183 A
-190 GANAIGVPR
+190 R
-199 IGRALGIYEPDVTRV
+199 FGRAVGLYDPDVTSV
-214 EIPKFDSMT
+214 TVPGSGSLT
-223 PNYDKIRRT
+223 PYYDKIRQV
-232 EAENKPLTEKEL
+232 EANNKPLTEKEL
-244 LDQLKQ
+244 LEQLKQ
-250 KDVTRAKEA
+250 KDAARAKDA
-259 KIKGEKIAQEETRLS
+259 KVKGEKIAQEETRLS

-299 YLVGRAQELGIDPAA
+299 YLVGRSQELGVDPAA

-321 ESSYGAAKSDSTAG
+321 ESSYGAAKGASTAG

-354 TDPKNIESYNIPPEL
+354 TDPKNIEAYNISPEL

-443 NNISRALGTNSVLMA
+443 NNISRALGINSTLMA

-470 TTIRPGG
+470 APVTTAPVTTAPVT
-477 NMTEAQIA
+477 NAQTLAQAQGKPVSA
-485 ALQADPLALN
+485 A
-495 KNPPAPV
+495 PAP
-502 AAAPV
+502 
-507 SVGAVNLGVTPAQ
+507 
-520 VAAAPRNQDGSI
+520 
-532 NLGTTPAQMAAAPRN
+532 
-547 QDGSVS
+547 
-553 LNAQE
+553 E
-558 QNRPA
+558 QARSP

-568 VAQRVAAEPVPKF
+568 VAQRVAAEPVPQF
-581 VEPKEIYNAGAY
+581 VEPKEIYNASSY

-638 KMQGDQGIAEFLQSG
+638 KMQGDQGVAEFLQSG

-703 IRLTLDDGFRQQQA
+703 IRLTLDEGFRQQQA
-717 AIAGKMFDS
+717 AIAGKLFDS
-726 DLKIREKSA
+726 DIKIREENAKT
-735 EQMGTYIK
+735 MGNYIK
-743 EIGIKTIEGKTQ
+743 DIGIKTIEGKTQ

-764 KYDVKPTGAGD
+764 KYDVKPVGD
-775 GTVVITPPFGAPFV
+775 GSTVVITPPFGSPFV
-789 FNPTG
+789 FNPSG
-794 TTVEIDGVKVQSFA
+794 TTVEIDGNKIPSFS

>member
-73 APAPARTPVQA
+73 APAPARAPVQA

-98 VDEPPPGAS
+98 VAETPPGAS
-107 SVRRMTPEEVA
+107 SVRRMSPEEVA

-138 QSLPPAQRL
+138 QSLSPAQRL
-147 QYLQKLNAERQARV
+147 QHLQTLNAERQARI
-161 DRASLLK
+161 DRANLLK
-168 APYAAADLPAAFYQG
+168 LPAAAADIPAAFYQG
-183 ATTLLDM
+183 ATTLLEQ

-199 IGRALGIYEPDVTRV
+199 VGRALGIYEPDVTRV
-214 EIPKFDSMT
+214 EIPKFSTAT
-223 PNYDKIRRT
+223 PNFDKIRQT
-232 EAENKPLTEKEL
+232 EIDNQPLTEKQL
-244 LDQLKQ
+244 LEQLKQ

-259 KIKGEKIAQEETRLS
+259 KTKGEKIAQEETRLS

-342 MDKTFKGMKSWF
+342 MDKTFKGMKTWF
-354 TDPKNIESYNIPPEL
+354 TDPKNIEAYNISPEL

-384 IDAGLLVLKYNELIG
+384 MDAGLLVLKYNELIG

-470 TTIRPGG
+470 APATTAPA
-477 NMTEAQIA
+477 TT
-485 ALQADPLALN
+485 
-495 KNPPAPV
+495 APV
-502 AAAPV
+502 A
-507 SVGAVNLGVTPAQ
+507 AVNLGVTPAQ
-520 VAAAPRNQDGSI
+520 VAAAPKNQDGSV

-558 QNRPA
+558 QNRPT

>member
-1 MSFGGSFQTGPDSL
+1 MAMSFGGSFQTGPDSL

-44 LAADELLNQNVPDVR
+44 LAADELLNQSAPDVR
-59 ASWSSGMTDVVNAP
+59 ASWASGMTDVVNAP
-73 APAPARTPVQA
+73 APARAPVQA

-107 SVRRMTPEEVA
+107 SIRRMTPEEVD
-118 RLKQQQ
+118 RLKKQQ
-124 AGTLPVTEMSAAEF
+124 AGTLPVAEMTAAEF
-138 QSLPPAQRL
+138 QSLSPADRLKRL
-147 QYLQKLNAERQARV
+147 QIENDNRRIKTLAA
-161 DRASLLK
+161 ASGK
-168 APYAAADLPAAFYQG
+168 VPAAAADIFTFPVTAGAQFVEGAANLVDFARFG
-183 ATTLLDM
+183 R
-190 GANAIGVPR
+190 AIG
-199 IGRALGIYEPDVTRV
+199 LYDPDVTSV
-214 EIPKFDSMT
+214 TVPGSGSLT
-223 PNYDKIRRT
+223 PYYDKIRQA
-232 EAENKPLTEKEL
+232 EANNKPLTEKEL

-259 KIKGEKIAQEETRLS
+259 KVKGEKIAQEETRLS

-282 TDLVNLAP
+282 TDLVNLVP

-321 ESSYGAAKSDSTAG
+321 ESSYGAAKGSSTAG

-354 TDPKNIESYNIPPEL
+354 TDPKNIESYNIPTEL

-470 TTIRPGG
+470 APATTAPA
-477 NMTEAQIA
+477 TT
-485 ALQADPLALN
+485 
-495 KNPPAPV
+495 APV
-502 AAAPV
+502 ATAPVTNAQTLAQAQGKPVSAAP
-507 SVGAVNLGVTPAQ
+507 APA
-520 VAAAPRNQDGSI
+520 P
-532 NLGTTPAQMAAAPRN
+532 
-547 QDGSVS
+547 
-553 LNAQE
+553 E
-558 QNRPA
+558 QARSP

-568 VAQRVAAEPVPKF
+568 VAQRVAAEPVPQF
-581 VEPKEIYNAGAY
+581 VEPKEIYNASSY

-717 AIAGKMFDS
+717 AIAGKLFDS

-735 EQMGTYIK
+735 EQMGNYIK

-764 KYDVKPTGAGD
+764 KYDVKPIGD
-775 GTVVITPPFGAPFV
+775 GSTVVITPPFGAPFV
-789 FNPTG
+789 FNPSG

>member
-1 MSFGGSFQTGPDSL
+1 
-15 YAGADLYRKNEEANL
+15 
-30 RMQELRRAE
+30 
-39 EARKQ
+39 
-44 LAADELLNQNVPDVR
+44 
-59 ASWSSGMTDVVNAP
+59 
-73 APAPARTPVQA
+73 
-84 PLNLPP
+84 
-90 AQQPVVGR
+90 
-98 VDEPPPGAS
+98 
-107 SVRRMTPEEVA
+107 
-118 RLKQQQ
+118 
-124 AGTLPVTEMSAAEF
+124 
-138 QSLPPAQRL
+138 
-147 QYLQKLNAERQARV
+147 
-161 DRASLLK
+161 
-168 APYAAADLPAAFYQG
+168 
-183 ATTLLDM
+183 
-190 GANAIGVPR
+190 
-199 IGRALGIYEPDVTRV
+199 
-214 EIPKFDSMT
+214 
-223 PNYDKIRRT
+223 
-232 EAENKPLTEKEL
+232 
-244 LDQLKQ
+244 
-250 KDVTRAKEA
+250 
-259 KIKGEKIAQEETRLS
+259 
-274 SEKANKRL
+274 
-282 TDLVNLAP
+282 VNLAP

-299 YLVGRAQELGIDPAA
+299 YLVSRSQELGIDPAA

-354 TDPKNIESYNIPPEL
+354 TDPKNIEAYNISPEL

-384 IDAGLLVLKYNELIG
+384 MDAGLLVLKYNELIG

-421 PLNATDGGM
+421 PLNATDGGL

-443 NNISRALGTNSVLMA
+443 NNISRALGINSTLMA

-470 TTIRPGG
+470 
-477 NMTEAQIA
+477 
-485 ALQADPLALN
+485 
-495 KNPPAPV
+495 APV

-507 SVGAVNLGVTPAQ
+507 AAVNLGVT
-520 VAAAPRNQDGSI
+520 AAD
-532 NLGTTPAQMAAAPRN
+532 MAAAPRN
-547 QDGSVS
+547 KDGSVNLGTNPADMAAAPRNKDGSIS
-553 LNAQE
+553 LNVQE

-638 KMQGDQGIAEFLQSG
+638 KMQGDQGVAEFLQSG

-703 IRLTLDDGFRQQQA
+703 IRLTLDEGFRQQQA
-717 AIAGKMFDS
+717 AIAGKLFDS
-726 DLKIREKSA
+726 DIKIREKSA
-735 EQMGTYIK
+735 EQMGNYIK

-775 GTVVITPPFGAPFV
+775 GTVVITPPFGSPFV
-789 FNPTG
+789 FNPSG
-794 TTVEIDGVKVQSFA
+794 TTVKIDGIEIQSFA
-808 ARPITGMPSLSW
+808 ARPITGMPSLVW

>member
-1 MSFGGSFQTGPDSL
+1 MAMSFGGSFQTGPDSL

-73 APAPARTPVQA
+73 APARAPVQA

-259 KIKGEKIAQEETRLS
+259 KTKGEKIAQEETRLS

-470 TTIRPGG
+470 APATTAPA
-477 NMTEAQIA
+477 TT
-485 ALQADPLALN
+485 
-495 KNPPAPV
+495 APV
-502 AAAPV
+502 ATAPVTNAQTLAQAQGKPVSAAP
-507 SVGAVNLGVTPAQ
+507 
-520 VAAAPRNQDGSI
+520 AP
-532 NLGTTPAQMAAAPRN
+532 
-547 QDGSVS
+547 
-553 LNAQE
+553 E
-558 QNRPA
+558 QARSP

-568 VAQRVAAEPVPKF
+568 VAQRVAAEPVPQF
-581 VEPKEIYNAGAY
+581 VEPKEIYNASSY

-622 AMELRGV
+622 SMELRGV

>member
-15 YAGADLYRKNEEANL
+15 YQGADLIRKNEEANL
-30 RMQELRRAE
+30 RMQELRRVE

-44 LAADELLNQNVPDVR
+44 LAADELLNQSTPDVR

-73 APAPARTPVQA
+73 AQVRPAVQP

-98 VDEPPPGAS
+98 VAEPPPGAS
-107 SVRRMTPEEVA
+107 SVRRMSPEEVA

-124 AGTLPVTEMSAAEF
+124 AGTLPITEMSEVEF
-138 QSLPPAQRL
+138 KSLTPAQRL
-147 QYLQKLNAERQARV
+147 RRLQDENDRRALTRLDANVAKPPAALFDVLTLPYTGAATLLEKGLNAADFARV
-161 DRASLLK
+161 
-168 APYAAADLPAAFYQG
+168 
-183 ATTLLDM
+183 
-190 GANAIGVPR
+190 
-199 IGRALGIYEPDVTRV
+199 GRAAGIYDSDVNSVT
-214 EIPKFDSMT
+214 IPGAGSIT
-223 PNYDKIRRT
+223 PFYDRLRK
-232 EAENKPLTEKEL
+232 AEDANQPLTEKQL
-244 LDQLKQ
+244 LEQLKQ

-259 KIKGEKIAQEETRLS
+259 KVKGEKIAQEETRLS
-274 SEKANKRL
+274 TEKANKRL

-290 QALQKDDTK
+290 QALQKDETK
-299 YLVGRAQELGIDPAA
+299 YLVGRSQELGIDPAA

-321 ESSYGAAKSDSTAG
+321 ESSYGAAKGSSTAG
-335 AKGPMQV
+335 AKGSMQV
-342 MDKTFKGMKSWF
+342 MDKTFKGMKTWF
-354 TDPKNIESYNIPPEL
+354 TDPKNIEAYNISPEL

-384 IDAGLLVLKYNELIG
+384 MDAGLLVLKYNELIG

-421 PLNATDGGM
+421 PLNATDGGL

-443 NNISRALGTNSVLMA
+443 NNISRALGINSTLMA
-458 TAPAGGK
+458 AGPK
-465 QTAAA
+465 PTPAA
-470 TTIRPGG
+470 TAVRPGG

-520 VAAAPRNQDGSI
+520 VAAAPKNQDGSI

-563 STTSV
+563 STTTV

-638 KMQGDQGIAEFLQSG
+638 KMQGDQGVAEFLQSG

-703 IRLTLDDGFRQQQA
+703 IRLTLDEGFRQQQA
-717 AIAGKMFDS
+717 AIAGKLFDS
-726 DLKIREKSA
+726 DIKIREQNAKT
-735 EQMGTYIK
+735 MGEYIK
-743 EIGIKTIEGKTQ
+743 DIGIKTIEGKTQ

-794 TTVEIDGVKVQSFA
+794 TTVEIDGNKILSFS

>member
-73 APAPARTPVQA
+73 APARAPVQA

-107 SVRRMTPEEVA
+107 SVRRMTPEEVD
-118 RLKQQQ
+118 RLKKQQ

-259 KIKGEKIAQEETRLS
+259 KTKSEKIAQEETRLS

-282 TDLVNLAP
+282 TDLVNLVP

-470 TTIRPGG
+470 APVTTAPVTTAPVT
-477 NMTEAQIA
+477 NAQTLAQAQGKPVSA
-485 ALQADPLALN
+485 A
-495 KNPPAPV
+495 PAPE
-502 AAAPV
+502 
-507 SVGAVNLGVTPAQ
+507 Q
-520 VAAAPRNQDGSI
+520 VRSP
-532 NLGTTPAQMAAAPRN
+532 
-547 QDGSVS
+547 
-553 LNAQE
+553 
-558 QNRPA
+558 

-568 VAQRVAAEPVPKF
+568 VAQRVAAEPVPQF
-581 VEPKEIYNAGAY
+581 VEPKEIYNASSY

>member
-1 MSFGGSFQTGPDSL
+1 M
-15 YAGADLYRKNEEANL
+15 A
-30 RMQELRRAE
+30 ELRRME

-73 APAPARTPVQA
+73 APAPARAPVQA

-107 SVRRMTPEEVA
+107 SIRRMTPEEVD
-118 RLKQQQ
+118 RLKKQQ
-124 AGTLPVTEMSAAEF
+124 AGTLPVAEMTAAEF
-138 QSLPPAQRL
+138 QSLSPADRLKRL
-147 QYLQKLNAERQARV
+147 QIENDNRRIKTLAA
-161 DRASLLK
+161 ASGK
-168 APYAAADLPAAFYQG
+168 VPAAAADIFTFPVTAGAQFVEGAANLVDFARFG
-183 ATTLLDM
+183 R
-190 GANAIGVPR
+190 AIG
-199 IGRALGIYEPDVTRV
+199 LYDPDVTSV
-214 EIPKFDSMT
+214 TVPGSGSLT
-223 PNYDKIRRT
+223 PYYDKIRQA
-232 EAENKPLTEKEL
+232 EANNKPLTEKEL
-244 LDQLKQ
+244 LEQLKQ
-250 KDVTRAKEA
+250 KDAARAKDA
-259 KIKGEKIAQEETRLS
+259 KAKGEKIAQEETRLS

-282 TDLVNLAP
+282 TDLVNLVP

-470 TTIRPGG
+470 APATT
-477 NMTEAQIA
+477 
-485 ALQADPLALN
+485 
-495 KNPPAPV
+495 APV
-502 AAAPV
+502 ATAPVTNAQTLAQAQGKPVSAAP
-507 SVGAVNLGVTPAQ
+507 
-520 VAAAPRNQDGSI
+520 AP
-532 NLGTTPAQMAAAPRN
+532 
-547 QDGSVS
+547 
-553 LNAQE
+553 E
-558 QNRPA
+558 QARSP
-563 STTSV
+563 STTSI
-568 VAQRVAAEPVPKF
+568 VAQRVAAEPVPQF
-581 VEPKEIYNAGAY
+581 VEPKEIYNASSY

-735 EQMGTYIK
+735 EQMGNYIK

-789 FNPTG
+789 FNPSG
-794 TTVEIDGVKVQSFA
+794 TTVKIDNIEIQSFA

>member
-1 MSFGGSFQTGPDSL
+1 MAMSFGGSFQTGPDSL
-15 YAGADLYRKNEEANL
+15 YAGADLYRKNEQENL
-30 RMQELRRAE
+30 RMAELRRME

-73 APAPARTPVQA
+73 APARAPVQA

-107 SVRRMTPEEVA
+107 SIRRMTPEEVD
-118 RLKQQQ
+118 RLKKQQ

-138 QSLPPAQRL
+138 QSLPPAERL
-147 QYLQKLNAERQARV
+147 RRLRDENDRRTFSRVDANVAKPPAALFDIMALPYTGPAALLEKGLNAVDFARV
-161 DRASLLK
+161 
-168 APYAAADLPAAFYQG
+168 
-183 ATTLLDM
+183 
-190 GANAIGVPR
+190 
-199 IGRALGIYEPDVTRV
+199 GRAAGIYDPDVTSV
-214 EIPKFDSMT
+214 TIPGAGSIT
-223 PNYDKIRRT
+223 PFYDRLRKA

-250 KDVTRAKEA
+250 KDATRAKEA
-259 KIKGEKIAQEETRLS
+259 KVKGEKVAQEETRLS

-443 NNISRALGTNSVLMA
+443 NNISRALGINSTLMA

-470 TTIRPGG
+470 APVTTAPVTTAPVT
-477 NMTEAQIA
+477 NAQTLAQAQGKPVSA
-485 ALQADPLALN
+485 A
-495 KNPPAPV
+495 PAP
-502 AAAPV
+502 
-507 SVGAVNLGVTPAQ
+507 
-520 VAAAPRNQDGSI
+520 
-532 NLGTTPAQMAAAPRN
+532 
-547 QDGSVS
+547 
-553 LNAQE
+553 E
-558 QNRPA
+558 QARSP

-568 VAQRVAAEPVPKF
+568 VAQRVAAEPVPQF
-581 VEPKEIYNAGAY
+581 VEPKEIYNASSY

-638 KMQGDQGIAEFLQSG
+638 KMQGDQGVAEFLQSG

-703 IRLTLDDGFRQQQA
+703 IRLTLDEGFRQQQA
-717 AIAGKMFDS
+717 AIAGKLFDS
-726 DLKIREKSA
+726 DIKIREKSA

-764 KYDVKPTGAGD
+764 KYDIKPVGD
-775 GTVVITPPFGAPFV
+775 GSTVIITPPFGAPFV

-808 ARPITGMPSLSW
+808 ARPITNMPSLSW